1 MRDPF
6 KGIVSR
12 DFRGLQVILMDR
24 AWVPGIQPEVYL
36 FVILLFHIELE
47 VQRFQQGF
55 YALSKTLVFYN
66 GFFSS
71 PGLTKHRRSD
81 LKLLR

>member
-24 AWVPGIQPEVYL
+24 AWVPDIQPEVYL

-47 VQRFQQGF
+47 VQRFQQG
-55 YALSKTLVFYN
+55 
-66 GFFSS
+66 
-71 PGLTKHRRSD
+71 
-81 LKLLR
+81 

>member
-47 VQRFQQGF
+47 AQRFQQG
-55 YALSKTLVFYN
+55 
-66 GFFSS
+66 
-71 PGLTKHRRSD
+71 
-81 LKLLR
+81 